1 MIGFCRGV
9 NPAQNQSILHQRAE
23 RRRSPLLGAR
33 IVDPED
39 GESWGSPLGA
49 ARIVDP
55 EDGERW
61 GSPLGAA
68 RIVDPGDGEKK
79 HFLQALC
86 ESEEQEISKRRVF
99 VMDGNGLRHICVR
112 ISDYTY
118 L

>member
-39 GESWGSPLGA
+39 GES
-49 ARIVDP
+49 
-55 EDGERW
+55 W